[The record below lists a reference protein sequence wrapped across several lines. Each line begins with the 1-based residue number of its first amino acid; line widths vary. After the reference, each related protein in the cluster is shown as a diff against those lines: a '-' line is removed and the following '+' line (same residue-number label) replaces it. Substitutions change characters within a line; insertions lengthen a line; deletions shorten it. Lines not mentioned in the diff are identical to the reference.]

1 MSNKACGII
10 CEYNPF
16 HNGHRYQL
24 ELVQE
29 LLGLPVVCAMSG
41 SFVQRAEP
49 AFADKRFRAEQAV
62 RYGAKLVLEIP
73 FPYSCMSAESFAEAG
88 VRLLAE
94 TGLCSH
100 IAFGSECAD
109 VGLLTAMAEALCDDG
124 VGREIVL
131 LQKEQPALSYAI
143 ARQTVLERFFGEK
156 AQVSATPND
165 ILGIEYIKA
174 IRKNGYDLIP
184 VAHKR
189 TTERAERVRGAF
201 ASSSYIRQTLRKGRA
216 AEEYLP
222 DPDVLQHR
230 TASDAFEA
238 MLHMLLC
245 ARTPEDLKHS
255 CEYTGGLEC
264 AVSRAA
270 RESESYAEL
279 FERLKSKT
287 LTDAKIRRMLLF
299 GAFGVPQTVRKE
311 PLLYAYILASAS
323 DEQTRVLLRA
333 ARTQKEMVLAH
344 RVSTIRKELP
354 AWRQY
359 EKNAWAEH
367 MLALSEHG
375 IRGRS
380 KPCGE
385 E

>member
-1 MSNKACGII
+1 MSDRACGII

-24 ELVQE
+24 EQVQE
-29 LLGLPVVCAMSG
+29 SLGLPVVCAMSG

-73 FPYSCMSAESFAEAG
+73 FPYSCMSAECFAETG
-88 VRLLAE
+88 VRLLSE

-109 VGLLTAMAEALCDDG
+109 VGLLTAIAEALCDEELC
-124 VGREIVL
+124 RTIVL
-131 LQKEQPALSYAI
+131 LQKEQPALSYAM
-143 ARQTVLERFFGEK
+143 ARQRVLERFFGEK

-184 VAHKR
+184 VALKR
-189 TTERAERVRGAF
+189 TTERAEQVRGTF
-201 ASSSYIRQTLRKGRA
+201 ASSSYIRQILRKGA
-216 AEEYLP
+216 TAEEYLP
-222 DPDVLQHR
+222 DKEVLHHR
-230 TASDAFEA
+230 VDAAVFET

-245 ARTPEDLKHS
+245 ARSPEELKHS
-255 CEYTGGLEC
+255 CEYTGGLER

-299 GAFGVPQTVRKE
+299 GAFGVPQNARKE

-323 DEQTRVLLRA
+323 DEQTRTLLRA
-333 ARTQKEMVLAH
+333 ARARKEMLLAH
-344 RVSTIRKELP
+344 RVSTIRKVLP

-367 MLALSEHG
+367 MLRLSEHE
-375 IRGRS
+375 IHNKEKSR
-380 KPCGE
+380 GE